1 METHKKRIGFW
12 MDSIESIK
20 PSKDTSFALM
30 LAAQEL
36 GYEIVYLPKH
46 GLCLEHGEAKG
57 IMQEAKVTDGIAENF
72 AALGDPVK
80 ALLTTLDVVIIRVDP
95 PFDSEYLYGTHIL
108 ERAKNQGIQ
117 VVNDPQAIRD
127 CNEKL
132 FATEFSDLM
141 PKTVVSSD
149 HEDIRA
155 FQKIQGD
162 IILKP
167 LDGMGGS
174 GIFRITADGLN
185 LGAALETLSPGESR
199 LVVAQEYRPEI
210 VDGDR
215 RVLVLHGKPI
225 SHVLARIPPQ
235 GETRGNLAAG
245 GRGIAMPM
253 SDREREI
260 AEAVGPTLY
269 KRGLLFVGLD
279 VIGSYL
285 TEINVTSPTCVREID
300 AQAGTAIGHDF
311 FKALLDE

>member
-1 METHKKRIGFW
+1 

-20 PSKDTSFALM
+20 PHKDTSFALM

-36 GYEIVYLPKH
+36 GHEIVYLPKH
-46 GLCLEHGEAKG
+46 GLCLDHGDAKG
-57 IMQEAKVTDGIAENF
+57 IMQEVRVTDGIAENF
-72 AALGDPVK
+72 AVVGDPVK

-108 ERAKNQGIQ
+108 ERAKKQGVQ

-141 PKTVVSSD
+141 PQTIVSSD

-162 IILKP
+162 VILKP

-185 LGAALETLSPGESR
+185 LGAALETLLR
-199 LVVAQEYRPEI
+199 RVTAVMAQEYRPEI

-225 SHVLARIPPQ
+225 SHVLARIPSQ

-245 GRGIAMPM
+245 GRGVAMPI

-279 VIGSYL
+279 VIGGYL

-300 AQAGTAIGHDF
+300 AQADTAIAHDF

>member
-1 METHKKRIGFW
+1 
-12 MDSIESIK
+12 MDSIEHIK
-20 PSKDTSFALM
+20 PYKDTSFALM

-36 GYEIVYLPKH
+36 GHELVYLPKY
-46 GLCLEHGEAKG
+46 GLFLDHGEAKA
-57 IMQEAKVTDGIAENF
+57 IMQEVRVTDGISENF

-80 ALLTTLDVVIIRVDP
+80 ASLNTLDVVIIRVDP
-95 PFDSEYLYGTHIL
+95 PFDSEYLYSTHIL
-108 ERAKNQGIQ
+108 ERAKKQGVK

-141 PKTVVSSD
+141 PKTVVSSN

-155 FQKIQGD
+155 FQKIHGD

-174 GIFRITADGLN
+174 GIFRITADCLN
-185 LGAALETLSPGESR
+185 LGSALETLSPGASR
-199 LVVAQEYRPEI
+199 LVMAQEFRPEI
-210 VDGDR
+210 VHGDR

-225 SHVLARIPPQ
+225 SHVLARIPSH

-245 GRGIAMPM
+245 GRGVAMPI
-253 SDREREI
+253 SNREREI
-260 AEAVGPTLY
+260 AKIVGATLY
-269 KRGLLFVGLD
+269 DRGLLFVGLD
-279 VIGSYL
+279 VIGGHL

-300 AQAGTAIGHDF
+300 AQADTAIGYNF
-311 FKALLDE
+311 FEALLDE

>member
-1 METHKKRIGFW
+1 
-12 MDSIESIK
+12 MDSIEHIK
-20 PSKDTSFALM
+20 PYKDTSFALM

-36 GYEIVYLPKH
+36 GNELVYLPKN
-46 GLCLEHGEAKG
+46 GLCLDHGEAKA
-57 IMQEAKVTDGIAENF
+57 IMRKVRVTDGLSENF
-72 AALGDPVK
+72 AALGEPTK
-80 ALLTTLDVVIIRVDP
+80 ASLDTLDVVIIRVDP

-108 ERAKNQGIQ
+108 ERAKKQGVQ

-149 HEDIRA
+149 HEDIQA

-167 LDGMGGS
+167 LHGMGGS

-185 LGAALETLSPGESR
+185 LGVALETLSPRESR
-199 LVVAQEYRPEI
+199 LVMAQEYRPEI

-225 SHVLARIPPQ
+225 SHVLARIPSH

-245 GRGIAMPM
+245 GRGVAIPI

-279 VIGSYL
+279 VIGGYL

-300 AQAGTAIGHDF
+300 AQAGTAIAHDF

>member
-1 METHKKRIGFW
+1 
-12 MDSIESIK
+12 MDSIEHIK
-20 PSKDTSFALM
+20 PYKDTSFALM
-30 LAAQEL
+30 LAAQDLGHEL
-36 GYEIVYLPKH
+36 VYLPKN
-46 GLCLEHGEAKG
+46 GLCLDNGEAKA
-57 IMQEAKVTDGIAENF
+57 IMREVRVTDGLSENF
-72 AALGDPVK
+72 AVLGEPVK
-80 ALLTTLDVVIIRVDP
+80 ASLDTLDVVIIRVDP

-108 ERAKNQGIQ
+108 ERAKKQGVQ

-141 PKTVVSSD
+141 PKTVVSSN

-199 LVVAQEYRPEI
+199 LVMAQEYRPEI

-225 SHVLARIPPQ
+225 SHVLARIPSQ

-245 GRGIAMPM
+245 GRGVAMPI

-260 AEAVGPTLY
+260 AETVGPTLFS
-269 KRGLLFVGLD
+269 RGLLFVGLD
-279 VIGSYL
+279 VIGGYL

-300 AQAGTAIGHDF
+300 AQADTTIAHDF

>member
-1 METHKKRIGFW
+1 
-12 MDSIESIK
+12 MDSIEYIK
-20 PSKDTSFALM
+20 PYKDTSFALM

-36 GYEIVYLPKH
+36 GHELVYLPKN
-46 GLCLEHGEAKG
+46 GLCLDQGEAKV
-57 IMQEAKVTDGIAENF
+57 IMREIRVTDGLSENF
-72 AALGDPVK
+72 AVLGEPVK
-80 ALLTTLDVVIIRVDP
+80 VSLDTLDVVIIRVDP

-108 ERAKNQGIQ
+108 ERAKKQGVQ

-199 LVVAQEYRPEI
+199 LVMAQEYLPEI

-225 SHVLARIPPQ
+225 SHVLARIPSQ

-245 GRGIAMPM
+245 GRGVAIPI

-260 AEAVGPTLY
+260 AEAVGQTLY

-279 VIGSYL
+279 VIGGYL

-300 AQAGTAIGHDF
+300 AQAGTAIAHDF

>member
-1 METHKKRIGFW
+1 VGTHAKRIGFW
-12 MDSIESIK
+12 MDSIEYIK
-20 PSKDTSFALM
+20 PYKDTSFALM

-36 GYEIVYLPKH
+36 GHELVYLPKN
-46 GLCLEHGEAKG
+46 GLCLDQGEAKV
-57 IMQEAKVTDGIAENF
+57 IMREVRVTDGLSENF
-72 AALGDPVK
+72 AVLGEPVK
-80 ALLTTLDVVIIRVDP
+80 ASLDTLDVVVIRVDP

-108 ERAKNQGIQ
+108 ERAKKQGVQ

-141 PKTVVSSD
+141 PKTIVSSD

-199 LVVAQEYRPEI
+199 LVMAQGYRPEI

-225 SHVLARIPPQ
+225 SHVLARIPSQ

-245 GRGIAMPM
+245 GRGVAIPI

-260 AEAVGPTLY
+260 AEAVGQTLY

-279 VIGSYL
+279 VIGGYL

-300 AQAGTAIGHDF
+300 AQAGTAIAHDF
-311 FKALLDE
+311 FKVLLDE

>member
-1 METHKKRIGFW
+1 
-12 MDSIESIK
+12 MDSIEHVK
-20 PSKDTSFALM
+20 PYKDTSFALM

-36 GYEIVYLPKH
+36 GHELVYLPKN
-46 GLCLEHGEAKG
+46 GLCLDHGEAKATV
-57 IMQEAKVTDGIAENF
+57 QEVRVTDEISEPF

-80 ALLTTLDVVIIRVDP
+80 ASLSTLDVIVIRVDP
-95 PFDSEYLYGTHIL
+95 PFNGEYLYSTHIL
-108 ERAKNQGIQ
+108 ERAKKQGVE

-132 FATEFSDLM
+132 FATEFSDFM
-141 PKTVVSSD
+141 PKTIVSSN
-149 HEDIRA
+149 HEEIQT

-185 LGAALETLSPGESR
+185 LGAALETLSPSESR
-199 LVVAQEYRPEI
+199 LVMAQEYRPEI
-210 VDGDR
+210 IDGDR
-215 RVLVLHGKPI
+215 RVIVLHGKPI
-225 SHVLARIPPQ
+225 SHVLARIPSQ

-245 GRGIAMPM
+245 GRGVAMRI

-260 AEAVGPTLY
+260 AETIGPTLLN
-269 KRGLLFVGLD
+269 RGLLFVGLD
-279 VIGSYL
+279 IIGGHL

-311 FKALLDE
+311 FKALLDQ

>member
-1 METHKKRIGFW
+1 MGSQKT
-12 MDSIESIK
+12 
-20 PSKDTSFALM
+20 FAV
-30 LAAQEL
+30 L
-36 GYEIVYLPKH
+36 GE
-46 GLCLEHGEAKG
+46 
-57 IMQEAKVTDGIAENF
+57 
-72 AALGDPVK
+72 PVK
-80 ALLTTLDVVIIRVDP
+80 ASLDTLDVVIIRVDP

-108 ERAKNQGIQ
+108 EQAKKQGVQ

-141 PKTVVSSD
+141 PRTVVSSD

-199 LVVAQEYRPEI
+199 LVMAQEYRPEI

-215 RVLVLHGKPI
+215 RVLLLHGKPI
-225 SHVLARIPPQ
+225 SHVLARIPSQ

-245 GRGIAMPM
+245 GRGVAMPI

-260 AEAVGPTLY
+260 AEIVGPTLHR
-269 KRGLLFVGLD
+269 RGLLFVGLD
-279 VIGSYL
+279 VIGGYL

-300 AQAGTAIGHDF
+300 AQAGTAIAHDF

>member
-1 METHKKRIGFW
+1 
-12 MDSIESIK
+12 MDSIEHIK
-20 PSKDTSFALM
+20 PYKDTSFALM

-36 GYEIVYLPKH
+36 GHELVYLPKN
-46 GLCLEHGEAKG
+46 GLCLDHGEAKA
-57 IMQEAKVTDGIAENF
+57 IMQEVRVTDEISETF

-80 ALLTTLDVVIIRVDP
+80 ASLNTLDVIVIRVDP
-95 PFDSEYLYGTHIL
+95 PFDSEYLYSTHIL
-108 ERAKNQGIQ
+108 ERAKKQGVM
-117 VVNDPQAIRD
+117 VVNDPQAIRN

-141 PKTVVSSD
+141 PKTIVSSN
-149 HEDIRA
+149 HEEIQT

-185 LGAALETLSPGESR
+185 LGVALETLSPSESR
-199 LVVAQEYRPEI
+199 LIMAQQYRPEI

-215 RVLVLHGKPI
+215 RVIVLHGKPI
-225 SHVLARIPPQ
+225 SHVLARIPSQ

-245 GRGIAMPM
+245 GRGVAMRI
-253 SDREREI
+253 SEREREI
-260 AEAVGPTLY
+260 ADTIGPTLTN
-269 KRGLLFVGLD
+269 RGLLFVGLD
-279 VIGSYL
+279 VIGGHL

-300 AQAGTAIGHDF
+300 AQAGTAIGHNF
-311 FKALLDE
+311 FKALLNE

>member
-1 METHKKRIGFW
+1 
-12 MDSIESIK
+12 MDSIEHIK
-20 PSKDTSFALM
+20 PYKDTSFALM

-36 GYEIVYLPKH
+36 GHELVYLPKY
-46 GLCLEHGEAKG
+46 GLYLDHGEAKA
-57 IMQEAKVTDGIAENF
+57 IMQEVRVTDRLLENF

-80 ALLTTLDVVIIRVDP
+80 ASLNTLDVVIIRIDP

-108 ERAKNQGIQ
+108 ERAKKQGVQ

-141 PKTVVSSD
+141 PKTVVSSN
-149 HEDIRA
+149 HEDIRV

-174 GIFRITADGLN
+174 GIFRITADSLN
-185 LGAALETLSPGESR
+185 LGAALETLSPAESR
-199 LVVAQEYRPEI
+199 LVMAQEYRPEI

-225 SHVLARIPPQ
+225 SHVLARFPSQ

-245 GRGIAMPM
+245 GRGVAMPI

-260 AEAVGPTLY
+260 AETVGPTLCD
-269 KRGLLFVGLD
+269 RGLLFVGLD
-279 VIGSYL
+279 IIGGHL

-300 AQAGTAIGHDF
+300 AQADTAIGHDF